1 MRTVRP
7 ATVAD
12 APAISA
18 LIIGVSRFFIPE
30 PGGGEAEA
38 FLKSVTPEAIAG
50 YIRDPRYLY
59 ITAFEDRTLTGV
71 AALREGKHLF
81 HLFVAPAFHRQ
92 GLAKELWEEIRKS
105 AAPDALEITVNST
118 LCAVPVYKRFGFA
131 VSGPRTEAAGI
142 AFIPMCRK
150 I

>member
-59 ITAFEDRTLTGV
+59 ITAVTVRFRRERPAHRSCRNRLHPDVQKNLT
-71 AALREGKHLF
+71 
-81 HLFVAPAFHRQ
+81 APIKR
-92 GLAKELWEEIRKS
+92 
-105 AAPDALEITVNST
+105 
-118 LCAVPVYKRFGFA
+118 RFG
-131 VSGPRTEAAGI
+131 SGRIRTRQMRHRPQASNVCNSRG
-142 AFIPMCRK
+142 
-150 I
+150 